1 MYPIM
6 RRSDLPAIL
15 KDVRKERG
23 ATQTEMSLALGAS
36 CNRWG
41 KWERGKEVP
50 SRHYRKILWEM
61 FGIRIMFGPH
71 ADGGLE

>member
-23 ATQTEMSLALGAS
+23 AT
-36 CNRWG
+36 WG